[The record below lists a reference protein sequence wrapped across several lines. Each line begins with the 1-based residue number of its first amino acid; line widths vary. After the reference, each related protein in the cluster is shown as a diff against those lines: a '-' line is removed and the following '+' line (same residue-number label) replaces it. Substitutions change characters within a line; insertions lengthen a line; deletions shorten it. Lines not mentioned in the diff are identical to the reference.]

1 MKKIMVA
8 LIIIML
14 VGQRLFPL
22 HEGKFAGCWSPLW
35 LSASLFGMSLGL
47 SYTTQ
52 LPGPYDR
59 LIIVGTATGVGLLGG
74 FLWAGL
80 TGCFDREAYRDAFD
94 HDSDVESGAYF
105 DSRHLSK
112 LSITQYDFNT
122 IGGPAL
128 SLHLS
133 EKMFQ

>member
-1 MKKIMVA
+1 MKKLIIA
-8 LIIIML
+8 LIVVLL
-14 VGQRLFPL
+14 VGQPLFAL

-47 SYTTQ
+47 SYAVD
-52 LPGPYDR
+52 LPGRYDR
-59 LIIVGTATGVGLLGG
+59 LIIVGSATGVGLVAG

-80 TGCFDREAYRDAFD
+80 TGCFDREAYRDAFE
-94 HDSDVESGAYF
+94 HDNDDDESAYF
-105 DSRHLSK
+105 DSRHFSNLN
-112 LSITQYDFNT
+112 IAQYDFNT

-133 EKMFQ
+133 KKVFQ